1 VRSGPQQGLEA
12 TAGSSVRGGGQNEA
26 GAQGLLISDSDR
38 DQISAVLDQH
48 VAQGR
53 LTIDELEQRLDLLF
67 KAQTRWQ
74 AAAVIAGLPA
84 LTPPRKP
91 GLFHRGHHHE
101 SCPEL
106 PSWLLPEGVLAD
118 SRSRA
123 LTPPTNAHDA
133 SAREQAAE
141 HYERVLEADKALE
154 KAKADA
160 AQEQYEDLVK
170 AGTVDTSAAWV
181 CPMCGHENHAG
192 GGRCTQCRHEF

>member
-1 VRSGPQQGLEA
+1 MRE
-12 TAGSSVRGGGQNEA
+12 GGQNEA

-53 LTIDELEQRLDLLF
+53 LTLDELEQRLDLLF

-74 AAAVIAGLPA
+74 AAAVIAGVPA
-84 LTPPRKP
+84 LTLARKP

-101 SCPEL
+101 PGPEL

-123 LTPPTNAHDA
+123 LTPPTNAYDA

-141 HYERVLEADKALE
+141 HYERALEADKALE

-192 GGRCTQCRHEF
+192 GRRCTQCRHEF